1 MDNQGK
7 GKERDRSQ
15 DASSKGSSSRTNAS
29 RTTGE
34 TGVLSS
40 GSPNLSGSQQG
51 QANTLREQAVRV
63 DQASN
68 VNMDHWA
75 SQGLDEDVLQ
85 HAIPPSHYDV
95 PFVVAGKEPR
105 NLFPTGTTTQ
115 PAMVANTSAS
125 DGSAPVVDGSEVV
138 NLLTNPSFDPQGW
151 QEDSLMPGD
160 EPLVISMEEQ
170 AIADRFN
177 EVISARSRNELAEH
191 FENSFKVNYSSGD
204 PQEMLSF
211 LDDIEHYHED
221 VWGILEVVVQEARE
235 ELKQGRDLNQS
246 PAVARLRTTGGL
258 GSRVLHHLLHTLSIP
273 PEDLMISLYNPAN
286 VPDDATKLGV
296 EVRKGDYTS
305 QSSLESSFRG
315 AERLFLVS
323 YPSIAHRIR
332 VDAHTN
338 AVLAAVAVGIKHIY
352 YTSLAFGDASKAAV
366 KQAHNDTETFLHD
379 TASDGRISYTII
391 KEGIYSESF
400 PLYLNFHDF
409 QAPSSERAA
418 ILPINPSQGIAW
430 VTRDDL
436 GEATA
441 RIMVDEPSKPEWRNK
456 RVLLS
461 GPEAWTLD
469 RLASSISEILKWNDD
484 PLIVKEIGADDW
496 ITHQAQARSGSK
508 GDPRTRSVANPEA
521 KEFASLWATTY
532 PAIEERELGVVD
544 PLCERLLGRH
554 RTPMDQFLQDFL
566 REQQDV
572 KESMNR
578 YAK

>member
-15 DASSKGSSSRTNAS
+15 GNGSHEKSSTPSLLQRIGESASGLVQDSLTASGSNPHQTLSNAIDASSKGSSSRTNAS

-177 EVISARSRNELAEH
+177 EVISG
-191 FENSFKVNYSSGD
+191 K
-204 PQEMLSF
+204 
-211 LDDIEHYHED
+211 
-221 VWGILEVVVQEARE
+221 
-235 ELKQGRDLNQS
+235 
-246 PAVARLRTTGGL
+246 
-258 GSRVLHHLLHTLSIP
+258 
-273 PEDLMISLYNPAN
+273 
-286 VPDDATKLGV
+286 
-296 EVRKGDYTS
+296 
-305 QSSLESSFRG
+305 
-315 AERLFLVS
+315 
-323 YPSIAHRIR
+323 
-332 VDAHTN
+332 
-338 AVLAAVAVGIKHIY
+338 
-352 YTSLAFGDASKAAV
+352 
-366 KQAHNDTETFLHD
+366 
-379 TASDGRISYTII
+379 
-391 KEGIYSESF
+391 IYS
-400 PLYLNFHDF
+400 L
-409 QAPSSERAA
+409 R
-418 ILPINPSQGIAW
+418 
-430 VTRDDL
+430 VTST
-436 GEATA
+436 E
-441 RIMVDEPSKPEWRNK
+441 
-456 RVLLS
+456 
-461 GPEAWTLD
+461 
-469 RLASSISEILKWNDD
+469 
-484 PLIVKEIGADDW
+484 
-496 ITHQAQARSGSK
+496 
-508 GDPRTRSVANPEA
+508 VAN
-521 KEFASLWATTY
+521 
-532 PAIEERELGVVD
+532 
-544 PLCERLLGRH
+544 
-554 RTPMDQFLQDFL
+554 
-566 REQQDV
+566 
-572 KESMNR
+572 
-578 YAK
+578 